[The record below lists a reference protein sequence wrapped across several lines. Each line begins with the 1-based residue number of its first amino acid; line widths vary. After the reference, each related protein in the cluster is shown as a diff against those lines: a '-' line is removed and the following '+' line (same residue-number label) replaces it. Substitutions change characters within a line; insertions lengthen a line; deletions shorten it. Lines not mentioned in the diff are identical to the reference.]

1 MRIIP
6 REAGGI
12 TYLIKKSESFSP
24 RQRDL
29 IIGTLLGDGTLE
41 KTRAGKNYCLK
52 IQHSIKQSELVFW
65 KYRQLQNF
73 VLAPPKQQAVN
84 QSLRFRTISH
94 HELKEFQEMFY
105 PKGKKIAPI
114 NIEEMLN
121 PFVLSVWFMDDGN
134 KRIEYGKLQGFH
146 LNTQSFSVKEN
157 ERLKSAIYKNFGIKC
172 FLQGNHGK
180 IRLYVGAESRDA
192 FRKLI
197 GDLVIPSLQYK
208 LVN

>member
-6 REAGGI
+6 REAGRI

-84 QSLRFRTISH
+84 QSLRFRTVSH
-94 HELKEFQEMFY
+94 HELKEF
-105 PKGKKIAPI
+105 
-114 NIEEMLN
+114 EEMLN

-180 IRLYVGAESRDA
+180 
-192 FRKLI
+192 
-197 GDLVIPSLQYK
+197 
-208 LVN
+208 